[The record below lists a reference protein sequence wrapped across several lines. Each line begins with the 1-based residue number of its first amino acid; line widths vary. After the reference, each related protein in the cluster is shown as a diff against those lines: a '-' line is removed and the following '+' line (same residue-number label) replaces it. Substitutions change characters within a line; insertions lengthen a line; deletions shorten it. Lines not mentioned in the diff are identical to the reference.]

1 MDWRYDNAI
10 YYIEDVG
17 PLGPRGAFSGGLAV
31 VVVGGFIS
39 EARGCML
46 EVVLRILLLGMTTQ
60 YITLQGRHVLV
71 M

>member
-1 MDWRYDNAI
+1 
-10 YYIEDVG
+10 
-17 PLGPRGAFSGGLAV
+17 LAV

-39 EARGCML
+39 EARGCIML
-46 EVVLRILLLGMTTQ
+46 EVVLRILLLGVTTQ